1 MGTWLS
7 CECSGHTKH
16 EPKKLT
22 AMKQPEKSGSI
33 PARAVDPL
41 FRPSLFIYDMRSPI
55 LNFNHRFAFAQ
66 EDFFYKRPAHFLG
79 RFVLVQYIPQQPK
92 LSLSALFQSLP
103 CYPRF
108 WHKTLDKIF
117 DFLQP
122 MMTQTNSNSEVHDND
137 PPRRVTHVGSSIFFI
152 SLI

>member
-22 AMKQPEKSGSI
+22 AMKQLEKSGSI
-33 PARAVDPL
+33 PARAIDPL
-41 FRPSLFIYDMRSPI
+41 FLPSLFIYDMRSLI
-55 LNFNHRFAFAQ
+55 LNFNHQFAFAQ
-66 EDFFYKRPAHFLG
+66 EDFFTSAWLISWEGSSWFNIFPNSLNYPSQLFFNPCPATHAFG
-79 RFVLVQYIPQQPK
+79 IKPWTKSSISY
-92 LSLSALFQSLP
+92 
-103 CYPRF
+103 
-108 WHKTLDKIF
+108 
-117 DFLQP
+117 P

-137 PPRRVTHVGSSIFFI
+137 PPRCVTRIGSSIFFI